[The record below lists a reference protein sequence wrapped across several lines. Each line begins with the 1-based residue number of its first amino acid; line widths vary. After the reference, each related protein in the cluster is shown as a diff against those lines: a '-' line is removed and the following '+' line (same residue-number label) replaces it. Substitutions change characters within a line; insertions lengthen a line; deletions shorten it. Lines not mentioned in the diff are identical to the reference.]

1 MMKRILPAN
10 RVKEYFLVTS
20 ANKTAIGKKK
30 LEFVQDKL
38 ISFTVVDQQPDHLV
52 FEYKLYDQVMKG
64 SSLIHYYSGDM
75 DELQSDLLFKTDAE
89 GQLKDLLR
97 FNTLKLKLE
106 TGFERNIRKKYPKEF
121 IHPLLEETSRLLS
134 DKARLLASYD
144 GYSCWR
150 FFFQKWFRSFEG
162 KEEELLIL
170 KKYFGNIDL
179 PLDLQRTVS
188 PTVGDKGRLSE
199 MTVTASLNKELFD
212 RNAFSRMLKDLTHI
226 YNIDATLDV
235 TLEEQYDFSDEGSLT
250 NAELF
255 LETAVADWYS
265 VTSAHQ
271 IKKLSEQSFHEQR
284 AIFENLKRESTVP
297 F

>member
-1 MMKRILPAN
+1 MMKRITPAN

-20 ANKTAIGKKK
+20 ANKTIIGKKK

-38 ISFTVVDQQPDHLV
+38 ISFTLVDQQPDHLI
-52 FEYKLYDQVMKG
+52 FEYKLYEQLMKG
-64 SSLIHYYSGDM
+64 SSLIHYYGGDM

-97 FNTLKLKLE
+97 FNTLNLKWQ
-106 TGFERNIRKKYPKEF
+106 TGYERNIRRRYPKEF
-121 IHPLLEETSRLLS
+121 IHPLLEETSKLLT
-134 DKARLLASYD
+134 DKARLLASFD
-144 GYSCWR
+144 GYSSWR
-150 FFFQKWFRSFEG
+150 FFFQKWFRSF
-162 KEEELLIL
+162 KEREEDLFIL

-179 PLDLQRTVS
+179 PLDLQRTATPAVQNKS
-188 PTVGDKGRLSE
+188 MLSGL
-199 MTVTASLNKELFD
+199 TVTASLNKTLFD

-235 TLEEQYDFSDEGSLT
+235 TLEEQYAFSDEGSLT

-255 LETAVADWYS
+255 LETAVDNWYS

-271 IKKLSEQSFHEQR
+271 IKKLSEQSFREQR
-284 AIFENLKRESTVP
+284 TILENLKRESTVP

>member
-1 MMKRILPAN
+1 MMKRIIPAN

-20 ANKTAIGKKK
+20 ANKTTIGNKK

-75 DELQSDLLFKTDAE
+75 DELQSDLLFKTDAA
-89 GQLKDLLR
+89 GRLKDLLR

-106 TGFERNIRKKYPKEF
+106 TGFERNIKKKYPKEF
-121 IHPLLEETSRLLS
+121 VIPLLEETSKLLT
-134 DKARLLASYD
+134 DKPRLLASFD
-144 GYSCWR
+144 GYSSWR
-150 FFFQKWFRSFEG
+150 FFFQQWFRSFEK
-162 KEEELLIL
+162 KEEELLTL

-179 PLDLQRTVS
+179 PLDLQRTVTPS
-188 PTVGDKGRLSE
+188 VRDKSRLSE
-199 MTVTASLNKELFD
+199 MTVTASLNKTLFD

-226 YNIDATLDV
+226 YNIDATLNV
-235 TLEEQYDFSDEGSLT
+235 TLEEQYDFSEEGSLT

-284 AIFENLKRESTVP
+284 SIFENLKRESAVP